1 MVYTLDLGSSAAR
14 CGGSS
19 PLIRTIYLKFNSLM
33 LLSHMFSKLNTY
45 FLYFILLLTLDGC
58 TLIRMGQEAT
68 ETMKTATTFGYQN
81 GKRPDKQ
88 RNVKDYIV
96 DENEFVI
103 LAESPYKTLY
113 KLRVKTV
120 SAKLNMLNDLV
131 DYCEDHDGTVQYG
144 LQYGK
149 SIAREFD
156 SIDFEFSNIKEYY
169 KKGRLTGYK
178 GWMKCINT
186 GDDFEVKRKGETS
199 YFLITHENEQLQG
212 YSLQWYIDY
221 FDLEDIDLNTLNI
234 GLWSY
239 SALVQMGGICIL
251 NNGEMYISNRYTQD
265 KEVSLDEYFLQQ
277 LDPHGKGKGY
287 LLSSGHI
294 SCQNSDNEQT
304 NFIYDIAYSTKYR
317 KILYTRRETSSLG
330 I

>member
-1 MVYTLDLGSSAAR
+1 MFKKLPFYLSI
-14 CGGSS
+14 
-19 PLIRTIYLKFNSLM
+19 LIVLILFN
-33 LLSHMFSKLNTY
+33 
-45 FLYFILLLTLDGC
+45 GC
-58 TLIRMGQEAT
+58 TLIRMGQEAG
-68 ETMKTATTFGYQN
+68 ETLKTSTTFGYQN
-81 GKRPDKQ
+81 GKRHKTQ

-113 KLRVKTV
+113 KLRIKTV

-131 DYCEDHDGTVQYG
+131 DYCEDQGGEVQLG

-156 SIDFEFSNIKEYY
+156 SIDFEFSTLPEYY
-169 KKGRLTGYK
+169 KEHRLSGYR

-186 GDDFEVKRKGETS
+186 NDDFEIKRKGETS
-199 YFLITHENEQLQG
+199 YFMITHANEQLQG

-221 FDLEDIDLNTLNI
+221 FDLEDVDLATLNV

-251 NNGEMYISNRYTQD
+251 NGGNPLISNRYTD
-265 KEVSLDEYFLQQ
+265 EKEISLDNYFLQQ
-277 LDPHGKGKGY
+277 LDPVSTSKGY
-287 LLSSGHI
+287 LLSAGHI
-294 SCQNSDNEQT
+294 SCEQSE
-304 NFIYDIAYSTKYR
+304 NGDADFIYDIAYSTKYK
-317 KILYTRRETSSLG
+317 KILYTKRL
-330 I
+330 